1 MANIASISRN
11 DLEKRRK
18 KLRRQRQFKI
28 LQRIW
33 QTTAVSGLAGG
44 LLWVAIQ
51 PMWVIRTAEDII
63 VDGNQLI
70 STKTIQSKLSVTY
83 PQSLWRIEPTKIRQM
98 LVTQPAIA
106 SATVNRRLFPP
117 GLVVRVEERI
127 PVAIARQSTG
137 SENQTKVIGLLDEKG
152 VLIPVDN
159 YAKTQNIPSLQ
170 VIGNPEQYQ
179 EYWPQILRSIRQSVV
194 PISEVNFQDPTNLIL
209 TTDLGIVHLGTIDT
223 NFSEALMRLGE
234 MRDIYT
240 KAQVQPEQV
249 EYINLRNPDTPMLQ
263 MKQKKPKSR
272 PQSS

>member
-1 MANIASISRN
+1 MADIASISRN
-11 DLEKRRK
+11 DLETRRK
-18 KLRRQRQFKI
+18 KLRRQRQFKN

-44 LLWVAIQ
+44 LFWVAIQ
-51 PMWVIRTAEDII
+51 PMWVIRNAEDII
-63 VDGNQLI
+63 VNGNQLI
-70 STKTIQSKLSVTY
+70 STQTIQSKLSIDY
-83 PQSLWRIEPTKIRQM
+83 PQSLWRIEPAKIRQR

-127 PVAIARQSTG
+127 PVAIARQAVG
-137 SENQTKVIGLLDEKG
+137 SDNQTQVIGLLDADG

-159 YAKTQNIPSLQ
+159 YAPTQNLPNLQ
-170 VIGNPEQYQ
+170 VIGNPEQYK
-179 EYWPQILRSIRQSVV
+179 EYWSKILPSIRQSIV

-209 TTDLGIVHLGTIDT
+209 TTDLGIVHLGNIDT

-240 KAQVQPEQV
+240 KGQVRPEQV
-249 EYINLRNPDTPMLQ
+249 EYINLRNPETPMLQ
-263 MKQKKPKSR
+263 MKQKKQSKS
-272 PQSS
+272 QSS